1 VLDNE
6 KKMMHLSN
14 IGLYKEAKVIQKQL
28 KIAKAEE
35 KEKNM
40 SDARSKLLCK
50 SQQLLNKHQREIAG
64 IKKKHAAQR
73 DIYHRQRAREF
84 DMIEQRFIN
93 VWNDLD
99 GKYKVRLIDMDRHSA
114 VKKMNIKVTSKQRQ
128 VF

>member
-1 VLDNE
+1 
-6 KKMMHLSN
+6 MMHLSN

-84 DMIEQRFIN
+84 DMIE
-93 VWNDLD
+93 
-99 GKYKVRLIDMDRHSA
+99 
-114 VKKMNIKVTSKQRQ
+114 
-128 VF
+128 